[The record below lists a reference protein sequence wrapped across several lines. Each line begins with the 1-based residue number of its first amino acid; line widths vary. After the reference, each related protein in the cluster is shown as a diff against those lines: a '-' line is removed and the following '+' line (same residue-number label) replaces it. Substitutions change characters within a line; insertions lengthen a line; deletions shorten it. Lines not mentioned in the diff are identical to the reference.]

1 MQSVGRDAYGCG
13 MGHSSIVD
21 MAGWRSLLIQ
31 VGLVAVGALSVVILF
46 SFGGQLVVAPA
57 LLPVQWLLARHT
69 DGWVARA
76 FAVLGTLLAFE
87 VVFLVT
93 ALLLGDGG
101 RAALSGTALGLVAAI
116 AFFRTADRG

>member
-1 MQSVGRDAYGCG
+1 

-31 VGLVAVGALSVVILF
+31 LGLVAVGALSVVTLF
-46 SFGGQLVVAPA
+46 SLGGQLVVAPA

-69 DGWVARA
+69 DAWVAKS
-76 FAVLGTLLAFE
+76 FAILGALLAFE
-87 VVFLVT
+87 VVFLVV

-101 RAALSGTALGLVAAI
+101 NAALSGTALGLVAAI